1 MWLGTIF
8 QGRLKFEDIRIVTNS
23 TNKREKQENIIND
36 KVAGKNQT
44 AREVV
49 RFLIL
54 YVGPLSVG
62 TSHHCLNKRDLSRW
76 SVTSL
81 RGPGERNFNA
91 LSHKPELTGTDW
103 IELNWCARWFMGY
116 GIKISF
122 PRPPQWRHRSPGL
135 ESHCLANV
143 ILYHV
148 TEFSCRLHVHHI
160 CE

>member
-1 MWLGTIF
+1 MICVAWNYLPRPIERF
-8 QGRLKFEDIRIVTNS
+8 ADIRIVTNS
-23 TNKREKQENIIND
+23 TNRREKQENIIND

-54 YVGPLSVG
+54 YVAPLSVG
-62 TSHHCLNKRDLSRW
+62 TSHHCLNKRDL
-76 SVTSL
+76 
-81 RGPGERNFNA
+81 
-91 LSHKPELTGTDW
+91 
-103 IELNWCARWFMGY
+103 
-116 GIKISF
+116 
-122 PRPPQWRHRSPGL
+122 L